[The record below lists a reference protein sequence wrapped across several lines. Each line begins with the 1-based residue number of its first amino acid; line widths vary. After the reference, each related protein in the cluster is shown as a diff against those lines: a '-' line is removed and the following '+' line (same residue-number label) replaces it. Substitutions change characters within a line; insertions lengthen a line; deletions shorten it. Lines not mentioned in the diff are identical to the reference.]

1 MRTIERVNWPE
12 LSSRSALL
20 AKAPAALR
28 RQSRLLVVEKGQQ
41 LFSRGDKPRAMFFVL
56 AGEIR
61 LIRRSRAG
69 GEIVLQ
75 RSRAGFIAEAS
86 LGQSSYHCDGVV
98 PVTTEVLSIP
108 HDAFSRALDEPAF
121 RDEWLSHLCHEL
133 RRQRALSE
141 RLSLRSAADRILHFI
156 ETETVDGRLTLNQ
169 SKRDWAS
176 ELGLTHEAVYRGLA
190 ELSRK
195 GLISVHGRAMWLCG
209 TTS

>member
-1 MRTIERVNWPE
+1 
-12 LSSRSALL
+12 
-20 AKAPAALR
+20 
-28 RQSRLLVVEKGQQ
+28 
-41 LFSRGDKPRAMFFVL
+41 MFFVL

-86 LGQSSYHCDGVV
+86 LGQSTYHCDGVV

-108 HDAFSRALDEPAF
+108 QSAFIQALEDPPF
-121 RDEWLSHLCHEL
+121 RGEWLSHLCHEL

-156 ETETVDGRLTLNQ
+156 GSESADGRLVLGQ
-169 SKRDWAS
+169 SKKDWAAQ
-176 ELGLTHEAVYRGLA
+176 LGLTHEAVYRGLA
-190 ELSRK
+190 ELTRK
-195 GLISVHGRAMWLCG
+195 GLIGVDGRTIWLRG
-209 TTS
+209 TSS